1 MNAAYQTLDS
11 HELRAR
17 IDTARSLLSDCRL
30 CPRQCRVNRLD
41 GETGFCQTGR
51 LAAVASYNLHFGE
64 EAPLVGRGGSGTIFF
79 AGCNLGCLFCQNYDI
94 SHSTAG
100 AIEAEPG
107 QLAAVMLELQK
118 QGAEN
123 INFVTPSHVVPQILE
138 ALPQA
143 IRGGLQL
150 PLVYNSSGYDEVES
164 LRLLDGI
171 VDIYMPD
178 AKFADEAPAERY
190 CRASDYPDKA
200 RAAILEMHRQVGD
213 LSLDDRGVAIQGLLV
228 RHLVMPAG
236 LAGSEKW
243 FRFLGEEV
251 SKETYLNVMGQY
263 RPCGA
268 AGSCPELDRCPSS
281 SELKEAVELAGQYGL
296 HRLDR
301 REQKSLRDFIHFLNR

>member
-11 HELRAR
+11 HVLQTR
-17 IDTARSLLSDCRL
+17 IDTARSILSDCRL

-118 QGAEN
+118 HGAEN

-178 AKFADEAPAERY
+178 AKFADEEPAERY
-190 CRASDYPDKA
+190 CRARDYPDKA
-200 RAAILEMHRQVGD
+200 RSAILEMHRQVGD

-243 FRFLGEEV
+243 FRFLAKEV

-263 RPCGA
+263 RPCAA
-268 AGSCPELDRCPSS
+268 AGSYPELDRCPSS
-281 SELKEAVELAGQYGL
+281 SELKEAVELAGKYGL

-301 REQKSLRDFIHFLNR
+301 REHRSLRDFIHFLNR